1 MTIKDLAKIN
11 LTAFAKAVEI
21 NPGTL
26 SRAVHKPIPGEIH
39 DPDAINEAEVVKL
52 MEKNKINLD
61 DYNPDD
67 FQNARASVS
76 KIVPEIGEI
85 WNLRS
90 YKNDETG
97 DADNMQVVYTTKTH
111 VALHNLRT
119 GGINALLL
127 DTFRA
132 SAPKKVDITGID

>member
-1 MTIKDLAKIN
+1 MTIKDFAKIN

-26 SRAVHKPIPGEIH
+26 SRAVHKPIPGEIY
-39 DPDAINEAEVVKL
+39 DPDAINEAEVLKL

-67 FQNARASVS
+67 FQNARARVS
-76 KIVPEIGEI
+76 NIVPEIGEI
-85 WNLRS
+85 WNLRI

-97 DADNMQVVYTTKTH
+97 EADNMQVVYTTKTH

-119 GGINALLL
+119 GGISVLLL
-127 DTFRA
+127 GMFPVY
-132 SAPKKVDITGID
+132 APKKVDITEND